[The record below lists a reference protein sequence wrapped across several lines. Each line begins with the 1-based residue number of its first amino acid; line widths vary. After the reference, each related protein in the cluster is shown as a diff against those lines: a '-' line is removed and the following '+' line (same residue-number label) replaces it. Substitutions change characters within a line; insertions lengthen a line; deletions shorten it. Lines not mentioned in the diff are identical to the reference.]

1 VALESWFRNDL
12 REHGARARAQRL
24 VDQWKDQATRVLIPG
39 REQELAS
46 IKTEIAYFDQVVGEL
61 ERMSKASE
69 VGMFLQ
75 LWVGASKGWASQ
87 P

>member
-1 VALESWFRNDL
+1 M
-12 REHGARARAQRL
+12 REHGARARIQRL

-61 ERMSKASE
+61 ERMSKAKA
-69 VGMFLQ
+69 VRVCQG
-75 LWVGASKGWASQ
+75 
-87 P
+87 